1 MYSYF
6 HRIRILDSTVFLL
19 PGLYA
24 DRYQGFGGSTH
35 TAGMKIQ
42 LEYELKGTGD
52 IVANVYTKFY
62 DASSNGTGEVKDSK
76 STQDLLIRSGQ
87 YLLTI

>member
-1 MYSYF
+1 
-6 HRIRILDSTVFLL
+6 
-19 PGLYA
+19 
-24 DRYQGFGGSTH
+24 
-35 TAGMKIQ
+35 MKIQ